1 MSNQA
6 GTVVVQVTA
15 GDFERLCENSAT
27 GDVVNQ
33 IGRFEV
39 VEAAERPGT
48 EWKRIYWLGRSY
60 APVIFARAFLA
71 ARGFDYEVLYDT
83 ACDKYARGMV
93 RPMFGYAIVTDY
105 EDER

>member
-15 GDFERLCENSAT
+15 ADFERLWENSAT

-48 EWKRIYWLGRSY
+48 EWKRIYWLGQGY
-60 APVIFARAFLA
+60 ATVIFARAFLA

-83 ACDKYARGMV
+83 ACDEYARGIV

-105 EDER
+105 KEER

>member
-15 GDFERLCENSAT
+15 ADFERLWENSAT

-48 EWKRIYWLGRSY
+48 EWKRIYWLGQGY

-83 ACDKYARGMV
+83 ATGNEGG
-93 RPMFGYAIVTDY
+93 PMFGYVIVTDY
-105 EDER
+105 EEEQ